1 MNNENFTSERK
12 IFRDTYFNKNFKKQ
26 NVINVLVELTLDYNF
41 IETLQRFLVENVVR
55 RDTLGVVYSDEYD
68 PYEEEYFGEDK
79 VLFYYYYGLD
89 EIKEDI
95 VTHDELCNYL
105 EVACDFYIKK
115 HPNKKIE
122 VKNLLEQI
130 KEKYQIKEN

>member
-1 MNNENFTSERK
+1 MNENFKSERRL
-12 IFRDTYFNKNFKKQ
+12 FRDTYLNKDLKKQ
-26 NVINVLVELTLDYNF
+26 NVINVLLELTIDYNF
-41 IETLQRFLVENVVR
+41 IETLQRFLDENVVR
-55 RDTLGVVYSDEYD
+55 RDTLGVVYSDEFD
-68 PYEEEYFGEDK
+68 TSEEEYFGEDK

-95 VTHDELCNYL
+95 VTHEELCDYL

-115 HPNKKIE
+115 HPDKKIE
-122 VKNLLEQI
+122 AKNLLEQI

>member
-26 NVINVLVELTLDYNF
+26 TVINVLVELTLDYNF

>member
-1 MNNENFTSERK
+1 MNENFKSERK
-12 IFRDTYFNKNFKKQ
+12 LFRDSYINKNLKKQ

-55 RDTLGVVYSDEYD
+55 RDTLGVVYSDEFD
-68 PYEEEYFGEDK
+68 PYDDEYFGENK

-95 VTHDELCNYL
+95 VDHEELCDYL
-105 EVACDFYIKK
+105 GVACDFYIKK
-115 HPNKKIE
+115 YPDKKVE

-130 KEKYQIKEN
+130 KKKYQIKEN

>member
-41 IETLQRFLVENVVR
+41 IETLQRFLAENVVR

>member
-12 IFRDTYFNKNFKKQ
+12 IFRDTYFNKNLKKQ
-26 NVINVLVELTLDYNF
+26 NVINVLVDLTLDYNF

-115 HPNKKIE
+115 HPNKNIE